1 MKISY
6 KFAVLIT
13 FFAVIFSGMADAY
26 PTYPKPDDVL
36 SEYKPDFTPSSKHR
50 GTQNSKLY
58 LQPGFDVTLL
68 MNQETHF
75 EWSVKNATHFVI
87 KDDKGKKIFDKSIKK
102 NNSLDITPAK
112 LNLKA
117 EQKYSWSIDG
127 DINVFYFTILDT
139 DSEKVLLDNLAE
151 IDAQNISPEERVL
164 KKAAYVQLL
173 SEKYSD
179 SLDLYWLSAQWLS
192 EISPTDKNFE
202 SEKENLL
209 EKCRKH
215 LINEMK

>member
-6 KFAVLIT
+6 KLVALIM
-13 FFAVIFSGMADAY
+13 FFAVIFGGVAYAY
-26 PTYPKPDDVL
+26 PTYPKPDDLL

-50 GTQNSKLY
+50 GIKRSDLY

-68 MNQETHF
+68 MNQEIHF
-75 EWSVKNATHFVI
+75 AWIGKNSTHFVI
-87 KDDKGKKIFDKSIKK
+87 KDDKGKKIFDESIKDL
-102 NNSLDITPAK
+102 NSLDINPAN

-117 EQKYSWSIDG
+117 GQKYSWSIDG
-127 DINVFYFTILDT
+127 DINIFRFTILDA

-179 SLDLYWLSAQWLS
+179 STDFYWLSAQWLL
-192 EISPTDKNFE
+192 EISPTDPSLE
-202 SEKENLL
+202 SERENLWK
-209 EKCRKH
+209 KCRDH
-215 LINEMK
+215 LISEMK